1 MAPLADP
8 FTALRPRLF
17 GIAYRMLG
25 SRADAEDVLQEAWLR
40 WHRTDV
46 GQLASAEAWLVIVV
60 TRLAI
65 DRLRE
70 AKKERESYVGH
81 WLPEPLVADPQLTPE
96 QAVEQADDISVAF
109 LLMLERLSADERAAF
124 LLRQVFDHDY
134 SDIARLLDKNEAA
147 CRQLVHRAS
156 ERVRRKEARFDVAP
170 TDHRRLLEQFVMASR
185 SGRLEPLT
193 ALLADDVQLV
203 SDGGGKVSSFMKVLG
218 GARRI
223 AQLYYAVNRRLGQRM
238 AYQVTRI
245 NGGPGL
251 LRLVDGVI
259 ESAQA
264 FDIENGRITAIY
276 TVRNPDK
283 LQGIVVTN
291 LNSQPS

>member
-170 TDHRRLLEQFVMASR
+170 TDHRRLL
-185 SGRLEPLT
+185 
-193 ALLADDVQLV
+193 ADDVQLV